1 MVRRRSCLHDSAN
14 GRSICAAR
22 LGGVKSTEAVT
33 GVSPQQALDALG
45 GLLEAAQAMAVQGAP
60 ETTLQLIAD
69 RARTLVDARYGALGI
84 VGAHGHH
91 ERFVTSGIDAA
102 TRARIGD
109 LPQGHGL
116 LGLIIR
122 ESRSI
127 IVDDIAS
134 DPLSYGFPPHHP
146 LMHDFLG
153 VPVAVKGRPV
163 GNLYLTD
170 KRGSDHFTD
179 DDRRLVE
186 AFALHAGIAI
196 ENARLLAQVNQL
208 AVVAERERISADLH
222 DGLIQS
228 LYAISLH
235 LEDVTTRVTDPEA
248 VTMIDRAIDSLH
260 LAIADVRNFIYTLEP
275 GLLEGAGLLAGLA
288 ALADESRH
296 NTLLDVVIEVP
307 PRPVTEPATT
317 VTGDLLAI
325 ASEALSNVARHAHAA
340 RAWLRVR
347 DDGGEL
353 HLIVADDGVG
363 MQATGSSLGHQ
374 GVRNMTRRAERIGG
388 SLTFSPRPGGGT
400 QVEVTVPRDASTSA
414 RP

>member
-1 MVRRRSCLHDSAN
+1 MVPA
-14 GRSICAAR
+14 
-22 LGGVKSTEAVT
+22 
-33 GVSPQQALDALG
+33 VSPQQALEALG
-45 GLLEAAQAMAVQGAP
+45 GLLEAARAIAVQEAP

-69 RARTLVDARYGALGI
+69 RARTLVDARYAALGI
-84 VGAHGHH
+84 VGANGRL
-91 ERFVTSGIDAA
+91 ERFITSGLNAE

-109 LPQGHGL
+109 LPEGHGL
-116 LGLIIR
+116 LGLIIH

-127 IVDDIAS
+127 IVDDIGQ
-134 DPLSYGFPPHHP
+134 DPRRFGFPPHHP
-146 LMHDFLG
+146 PMHDFLG

-170 KRGSDHFTD
+170 KRSGHFTD

-186 AFALHAGIAI
+186 AFALHAAIAI

-208 AVVAERERISADLH
+208 ALVAERERISGDLH
-222 DGLIQS
+222 DGLIQN

-235 LEDVTTRVTDPEA
+235 LEDVASRVADAEA
-248 VTMIDRAIDSLH
+248 EAMIERSIDSLH

-288 ALADESRH
+288 ALADDSRH
-296 NTLLDVVIEVP
+296 DTLLDVVVEVP
-307 PRPVTEPATT
+307 DQPVAEPTAT

-353 HLIVADDGVG
+353 HLIVTDDGVG
-363 MQATGSSLGHQ
+363 MQATSSSLGHQ

-400 QVEVTVPRDASTSA
+400 QVEVIVPRGTAASA
-414 RP
+414 RS

>member
-1 MVRRRSCLHDSAN
+1 MKPSEVDPA
-14 GRSICAAR
+14 
-22 LGGVKSTEAVT
+22 
-33 GVSPQQALDALG
+33 VSPQLALEALA
-45 GLLEAAQAMAVQGAP
+45 GLLEAAQAMAVQEAP
-60 ETTLQLIAD
+60 DTTLQLIAD
-69 RARTLVDARYGALGI
+69 RARTLVDARYAALGI
-84 VGAHGHH
+84 VGSNGRL
-91 ERFVTSGIDAA
+91 ERFITSGLDDAA
-102 TRARIGD
+102 RARIGD
-109 LPQGHGL
+109 QPQGRGL
-116 LGLIIR
+116 LGLIV
-122 ESRSI
+122 SGGRSI
-127 IVDDIAS
+127 IVEDIGR
-134 DPLSYGFPPHHP
+134 DPRRFGFPPHHP
-146 LMHDFLG
+146 PMHDFLG
-153 VPVAVKGRPV
+153 VPVTVKGRPV

-170 KRGSDHFTD
+170 KRGGHFTE

-196 ENARLLAQVNQL
+196 ENARLVAQVNQL

-222 DGLIQS
+222 DGLIQE

-235 LEDVTTRVTDPEA
+235 LEDVGSRVADPEVVA
-248 VTMIDRAIDSLH
+248 MIERSIDSLH

-288 ALADESRH
+288 ALADDSRH
-296 NTLLDVVIEVP
+296 DTFLDVTVEVP
-307 PRPVTEPATT
+307 DHPVTEPDAT

-340 RAWLRVR
+340 RAWVQVR

-353 HLIVADDGVG
+353 HLVVADDGVG
-363 MQATGSSLGHQ
+363 MQASGSSLGHQ

-400 QVEVTVPRDASTSA
+400 QVEVSLPRRPSEVA